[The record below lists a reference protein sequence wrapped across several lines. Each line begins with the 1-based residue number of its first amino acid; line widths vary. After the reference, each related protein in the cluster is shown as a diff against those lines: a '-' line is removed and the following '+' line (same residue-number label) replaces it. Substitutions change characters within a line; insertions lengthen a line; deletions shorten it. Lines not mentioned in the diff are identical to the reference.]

1 MPLFFTSV
9 VNIVYANQQKNIL
22 FDSLTRCWL
31 VYNEDTF
38 TDSAL
43 EKKLCTK
50 ELTQKYNFIHTQKE
64 RKKNIVDLVLRD
76 DDDFFIF
83 K

>member
-1 MPLFFTSV
+1 M
-9 VNIVYANQQKNIL
+9 YANQQKNIL

-31 VYNEDTF
+31 IYNEDTF

-43 EKKLCTK
+43 EKKIMYKRIDTK
-50 ELTQKYNFIHTQKE
+50 VQLHTHTQKE

-76 DDDFFIF
+76 DDFFIF

>member
-1 MPLFFTSV
+1 M
-9 VNIVYANQQKNIL
+9 
-22 FDSLTRCWL
+22 